1 MPGTRTS
8 TAGDLEQ
15 RLRYERAALQAG
27 FFHIGG
33 VDEAGRGPL
42 AGPVVAACV
51 VLPEDLA
58 GLEAVDD
65 SKQVSPA
72 LRRELFQRLVDRGA
86 AIGTGLA
93 DPRTI
98 DDLNILQATFLAM
111 QRAVAAL
118 SQPPDHL
125 LIDGN
130 QRPAW
135 AGSATTIV
143 GGDAC
148 SLSIAAASIVAKV
161 TRDRM
166 MEEYDAVFP
175 EWGFARHKGYGTREH
190 LAAIR
195 RHGICELHR
204 RSFLPV
210 AQLDLFGAD

>member
-8 TAGDLEQ
+8 TGLDLER
-15 RLRYERAALQAG
+15 RLGFERTAG
-27 FFHIGG
+27 RAGYARIGG
-33 VDEAGRGPL
+33 LDEAGRGPL

-58 GLEAVDD
+58 GLEALDD
-65 SKQVSPA
+65 SKRVPA
-72 LRRELFQRLVDRGA
+72 ARRCELYTRLRERGA

-98 DDLNILQATFLAM
+98 DRLNILRATFLAM

-118 SQPPDHL
+118 LPPPDHL

-135 AGSATTIV
+135 AVSATTIV
-143 GGDAC
+143 GGDAL
-148 SLSIAAASIVAKV
+148 SLSVAAASIVAKV
-161 TRDRM
+161 TRDRL

-175 EWGFARHKGYGTREH
+175 AWGFARHKGYGTREH

-204 RSFLPV
+204 RSFQPI
-210 AQLDLFGAD
+210 AQLGLPGDA